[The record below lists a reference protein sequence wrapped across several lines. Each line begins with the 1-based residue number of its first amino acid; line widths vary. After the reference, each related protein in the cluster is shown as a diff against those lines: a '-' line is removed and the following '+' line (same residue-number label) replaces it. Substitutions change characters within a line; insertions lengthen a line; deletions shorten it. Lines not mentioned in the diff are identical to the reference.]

1 MLTHFWP
8 DESNRIVSRSIMQTM
23 GGHNFFI
30 SQKETILVSS
40 TNDFNRLQPSC
51 YFTGNTA
58 GQRNILLK
66 EEVKHEPNP
75 CESKQFKPIV

>member
-40 TNDFNRLQPSC
+40 TNDFNRL
-51 YFTGNTA
+51 A
-58 GQRNILLK
+58 A
-66 EEVKHEPNP
+66 
-75 CESKQFKPIV
+75 